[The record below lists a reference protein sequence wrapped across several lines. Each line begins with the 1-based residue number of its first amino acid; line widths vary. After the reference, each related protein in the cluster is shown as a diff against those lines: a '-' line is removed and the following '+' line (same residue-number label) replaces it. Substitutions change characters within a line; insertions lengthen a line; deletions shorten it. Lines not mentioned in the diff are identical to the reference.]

1 MTVIVPYT
9 KDDMKRVYYTPTQ
22 INGYIL
28 NIARQMYK
36 DDFRPEYIVGVTR
49 GGLVPA
55 VKLSQYLDIP
65 MHALGKDETNCW
77 MSEDA
82 FNGKN
87 ILVVDDINDTGFT
100 IGQIKQDW
108 RSSCLPSDDK
118 WLNTWGHNVRFAT
131 CIHNEA
137 SDQTVDYYGLSI
149 NKFENPEW
157 CVFPWEEW
165 WIST

>member
-1 MTVIVPYT
+1 
-9 KDDMKRVYYTPTQ
+9 MKRVYYKPAQ
-22 INGYIL
+22 INSYLL
-28 NIARQMYK
+28 NISRQMYK
-36 DDFRPEYIVGVTR
+36 DSFRPEYIVGVTR

-82 FNGKN
+82 YNGKN
-87 ILVVDDINDTGFT
+87 ILVLDDINDTGFT
-100 IGQIKQDW
+100 IGQIKLDW
-108 RSSCLPSDDK
+108 RTSCHPNDDR

-137 SDQTVDYYGLSI
+137 SDQEVSYYGISI

-165 WIST
+165 WITT